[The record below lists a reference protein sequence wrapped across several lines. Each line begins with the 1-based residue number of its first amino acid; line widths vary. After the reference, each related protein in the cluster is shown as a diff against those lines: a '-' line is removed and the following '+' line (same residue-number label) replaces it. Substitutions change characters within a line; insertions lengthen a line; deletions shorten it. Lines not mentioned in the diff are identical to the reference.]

1 MQFFLFTYLFTCF
14 IHFLVVGRSQFV
26 AIYILGIIRNRS
38 NMVPLIIFI
47 IPVFTVSFLLKMYRM
62 LFITKVDVKD
72 KVVLVTGAS
81 GGLGEGESP

>member
-1 MQFFLFTYLFTCF
+1 MQFFMQLFIYLFYS
-14 IHFLVVGRSQFV
+14 FLVVGRSQFV
-26 AIYILGIIRNRS
+26 GIYILGIIRNRS

>member
-1 MQFFLFTYLFTCF
+1 
-14 IHFLVVGRSQFV
+14 
-26 AIYILGIIRNRS
+26 
-38 NMVPLIIFI
+38 MVPLIIFI